1 MNTGIKSNLLL
12 AGACITAIATV
23 GSVFELASGE
33 PDLGAGVTAG
43 ILVTSVPLTVWLFL
57 SAVSAA
63 RSHLK

>member
-23 GSVFELASGE
+23 GSIFELASGE
-33 PDLGAGVTAG
+33 PDLGPGLTGG
-43 ILVTSVPLTVWLFL
+43 ILVACVPLTVWFFL

-63 RSHLK
+63 RANQK